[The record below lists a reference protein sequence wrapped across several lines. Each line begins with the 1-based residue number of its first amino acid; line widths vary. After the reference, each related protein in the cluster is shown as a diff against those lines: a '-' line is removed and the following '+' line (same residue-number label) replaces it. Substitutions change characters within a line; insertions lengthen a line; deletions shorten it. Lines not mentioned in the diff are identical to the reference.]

1 MVNGVIEQR
10 PTRASSIYL
19 LLRNEILDGKLLPG
33 AKLNIRDLSNTYSS
47 GLSPVREALNRLS
60 AEGLAQQAD
69 NRGFKVQ
76 PVSVPELVDLTQAR
90 CWVNEIGV
98 RESIEKGNTDWEEA
112 VILCCHRLKRTPRFL
127 PKEDKT
133 PNPKWAVAHKD
144 FHQSLISACGSNWM
158 IDTCSRLFDA
168 AERYRNLARV
178 AGVSRSDPR
187 DEHEEI
193 MSAAVDRKTDQVIEL
208 LNSHFSRTAQLV
220 QTVVGEVEHVAAQ
233 QH

>member
-1 MVNGVIEQR
+1 MVNAALEQR

-19 LLRNEILDGKLLPG
+19 LLRDDILGGSLLPG

-60 AEGLAQQAD
+60 AEGLVLQED

-76 PVSVPELVDLTQAR
+76 PVSVPELIDLTQAR

-98 RESIEKGNTDWEEA
+98 RESIEKGDTEWEEA
-112 VILCCHRLKRTPRFL
+112 VILSCHRLKRIPRFL
-127 PKEDKT
+127 PDDET
-133 PNPKWAVAHKD
+133 VPNPKWAVVHKD

-168 AERYRNLARV
+168 AERYRNLARG

-187 DEHEEI
+187 DEHQEI
-193 MSAAVDRKTDQVIEL
+193 MSAAVDRKTDLVIEL
-208 LNSHFSRTAQLV
+208 LNSHFQRTAQLV
-220 QTVVGEVEHVAAQ
+220 QTVVVVGEEDAV
-233 QH
+233 

>member
-1 MVNGVIEQR
+1 MVNAALEQR

-19 LLRNEILDGKLLPG
+19 LLRNDILGGSLLPG

-60 AEGLAQQAD
+60 AEGLVLQED

-76 PVSVPELVDLTQAR
+76 PVSVPELIDLTQAR

-98 RESIEKGNTDWEEA
+98 RESIEKGDTEWEEA
-112 VILCCHRLKRTPRFL
+112 VILSCHRLKRIPRFL
-127 PKEDKT
+127 PEDET
-133 PNPKWAVAHKD
+133 VPNPKWAVVHKD

-168 AERYRNLARV
+168 AERYRNLARG

-187 DEHEEI
+187 DEHQEI
-193 MSAAVDRKTDQVIEL
+193 MSAAVDRKTDLVIEL
-208 LNSHFSRTAQLV
+208 LNSHFQRTAQLV
-220 QTVVGEVEHVAAQ
+220 QTVVLVVEEDTV
-233 QH
+233 

>member
-1 MVNGVIEQR
+1 MVNAAIEHR

-33 AKLNIRDLSNTYSS
+33 AKLNIRDLSKTYSS
-47 GLSPVREALNRLS
+47 GLSPIREALNRLS
-60 AEGLAQQAD
+60 AEGLALQAD

-98 RESIEKGNTDWEEA
+98 RESIEKGNTAWEEA
-112 VILCCHRLKRTPRFL
+112 VILSCHRLKRTPRFL
-127 PKEDKT
+127 PEEEMI
-133 PNPKWAVAHKD
+133 PNPTWAIAHKD
-144 FHQSLISACGSNWM
+144 FHQSLISACGSNCM

-168 AERYRNLARV
+168 AERYRNLARG

-187 DEHEEI
+187 DEHQEI
-193 MSAAVDRKTDQVIEL
+193 MSAAIDRKTDLVIEL
-208 LNSHFSRTAQLV
+208 LNSHFKRTAQLV
-220 QTVVGEVEHVAAQ
+220 QTVVGEVEEHSA
-233 QH
+233 

>member
-1 MVNGVIEQR
+1 MVNEAIEQR

-33 AKLNIRDLSNTYSS
+33 AKLNIRDLSKTYAS

-60 AEGLAQQAD
+60 AEGLALQAD

-76 PVSVPELVDLTQAR
+76 PVSVPELADLTQAR

-112 VILCCHRLKRTPRFL
+112 VILSCHRLKRTPRFL
-127 PKEDKT
+127 PEEEMI
-133 PNPKWAVAHKD
+133 PNPKWAVVHKE

-187 DEHEEI
+187 DEHQEI
-193 MSAAVDRKTDQVIEL
+193 MSAAVDRETNLVIEL
-208 LNSHFSRTAQLV
+208 LNAHFMRTAQLV
-220 QTVVGEVEHVAAQ
+220 QTVVGEAEENSV
-233 QH
+233 

>member
-1 MVNGVIEQR
+1 MVTTAIEPK
-10 PTRASSIYL
+10 PTRASSIYV
-19 LLRNEILDGKLLPG
+19 LLRSDILDGSLSPG
-33 AKLNIRDLSNTYSS
+33 AKLNIRDLCESYSS

-60 AEGLAQQAD
+60 AEGLAQQSD

-76 PVSVPELVDLTQAR
+76 PVSVPELLDLTQAR

-98 RESIEKGNTDWEEA
+98 RQSIEKGKDDWEET
-112 VILCCHRLKRTPRFL
+112 VLLTCHRLIRTPRFL
-127 PKEDKT
+127 PEDQSI
-133 PNPKWAVAHKD
+133 PNPKWAVAHKA

-187 DEHEEI
+187 DEHQEI
-193 MSAAVDRKTDQVIEL
+193 MTAAVNREADLVVDL
-208 LNSHFSRTAQLV
+208 LDSHFKRTANLV
-220 QTVVGEVEHVAAQ
+220 QSVVGEAEEAAE
-233 QH
+233 